1 MNQTFLEVMD
11 IIVKISLTIILSG
24 IIGAERYL
32 RHKGAG
38 LRTHILIGVGS
49 ALLVLT
55 SYYVSDIHSY
65 VRQNDPTRIIA
76 AIVTG
81 VGFLCAGTII
91 RSGDNAVVGL
101 TTAASMW
108 VVSCIG
114 MAVGAGYYTAAL
126 IVTFIVFWVLYG
138 LRPIEKKI
146 ETLFPDHQDK

>member
-1 MNQTFLEVMD
+1 MNQIFLEMMD
-11 IIVKISLTIILSG
+11 VIVKIAITIVLSG
-24 IIGAERYL
+24 IIGAERFL

-38 LRTHILIGVGS
+38 LRTHVLIGVGS
-49 ALLVLT
+49 ALLLLT

-65 VRQNDPTRIIA
+65 QSDPTRIIA

-91 RSGDNAVVGL
+91 RGGDNAVVGL

-114 MAVGAGYYTAAL
+114 MAVGAGYYTAAF
-126 IVTFIVFWVLYG
+126 IATFIVFWVLYG
-138 LRPIEKKI
+138 LRSIEKKL
-146 ETLFPDHQDK
+146 ETLFPDHAEKN